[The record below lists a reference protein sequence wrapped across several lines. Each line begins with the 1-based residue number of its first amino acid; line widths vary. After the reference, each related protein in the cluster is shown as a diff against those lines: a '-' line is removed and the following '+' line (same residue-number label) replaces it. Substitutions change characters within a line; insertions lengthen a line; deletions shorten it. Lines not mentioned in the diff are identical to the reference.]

1 MTCFQKRREAM
12 AALLDRKDGVFL
24 LTTSTVK
31 RRNGDV
37 YYPYRPDSYFYYLT
51 GFTETE
57 AICLIKKSAGRVY
70 SVLFC
75 QAPDPQHSR
84 WHGPVMG
91 PDTAKQQLHFDAAY
105 PISDF
110 DTIAPQYLESAQRC
124 YTIANQQAHWQAR
137 FSKRFAS
144 DPRLS
149 TWHDAT
155 PAIDTLRLFK
165 DATEIAVMK
174 EAAAVSV
181 AAHIAAMAHT
191 KPGISESA
199 VEGAFLATCHQHGAR
214 HVAYESI
221 VAAGDNACILHYT
234 RNQATLHSGD
244 LLLVDAGAEF
254 EYYASDITRTYPIN
268 GVFTAEQRAL
278 YEVVLDAQQAAIE
291 AAKIGTP
298 WKTLQT
304 ISELEITK
312 GLVRL
317 GILTGNAK
325 CLQAYGEHKRFY
337 MHGVGHW
344 LGLDVH
350 DVGKYTTRSGAS
362 RIIEPGMV
370 FTIEPGI
377 YIDRGHTDV
386 PQKWHGIGIRI
397 EDDVHIS
404 NQGAEVLTG
413 ALPRQPADIEALIGS
428 HYG

>member
-1 MTCFQKRREAM
+1 MTCFQKRREAL

-24 LTTSTVK
+24 LAASTAK
-31 RRNGDV
+31 QRNGDV

-51 GFTETE
+51 GFAEAE
-57 AICLIKKSAGRVY
+57 AICLIKKSAGKVY

-75 QAPDPQHSR
+75 QAPDPEHSR
-84 WHGPVMG
+84 WHGPVLG
-91 PDTAKQQLHFDAAY
+91 PDTAKKQLHFDAAY
-105 PISDF
+105 PIG
-110 DTIAPQYLESAQRC
+110 E
-124 YTIANQQAHWQAR
+124 
-137 FSKRFAS
+137 
-144 DPRLS
+144 
-149 TWHDAT
+149 
-155 PAIDTLRLFK
+155 FK
-165 DATEIAVMK
+165 DATEIAIMK

-181 AAHIAAMAHT
+181 EAHLAAMAHT

-199 VEGAFLATCHQHGAR
+199 VEGAFLAACHQRGCR
-214 HVAYESI
+214 QVAYESI
-221 VAAGDNACILHYT
+221 VAAGDNACVLHYT
-234 RNQATLHSGD
+234 RNQATLRSGD
-244 LLLVDAGAEF
+244 LLLVDAGAEC

-268 GVFTAEQRAL
+268 GVFSAEQRAL

-317 GILTGNAK
+317 GILSGNAK

-370 FTIEPGI
+370 FTVEPGI

-404 NQGAEVLTG
+404 NQGAEVLTR